1 MTFVPILLLILFF
14 CAIVGLLIAKA
25 KGHKIPVTVIFTLG
39 FFALCM
45 AGIVTFIKNGEN
57 YDAYLYQHWQPIAPD
72 KIQPL
77 VAQGYIVVVDIQAD
91 WCLPCQAN
99 KANVWHRE
107 PMVNTLAADNIV
119 LMRGDLTYPDPVVES
134 YLASQQAQGTPFNK
148 IYGPANPQGIA
159 LPKQLDISDVYK
171 VLSVMN

>member
-1 MTFVPILLLILFF
+1 MSFVPTLLLILFF
-14 CAIVGLLIAKA
+14 GAIVGLIIAKT
-25 KGHKIPVTVIFTLG
+25 KGHKIPVAVIFVLG

-57 YDAYLYQHWQPIAPD
+57 YNAYLYQQWQPIAPD

-77 VAQGYIVVVDIQAD
+77 VAQGYTVVVDIQAD
-91 WCLPCQAN
+91 WCMPCQAN

-119 LMRGDLTYPDPVVES
+119 LMRGDLTHPNPLVES
-134 YLASQQAQGTPFNK
+134 YLASQQAHGTPFNK
-148 IYGPANPQGIA
+148 IYGPANPQGIE
-159 LPKQLDISDVYK
+159 LPKQLDISHVNQA
-171 VLSVMN
+171 LSMMN